1 MRCFIAIDI
10 DEATRSRIEELQ
22 EQLQREA
29 QLREF
34 DAKWVVPKS
43 IHLTLKFLG
52 EVRDS
57 EIAEVCRIVADTAGD
72 HERFAVEAANV
83 GSFGRPPRV
92 VWVGIN
98 DSDGL
103 AKLQKDLDGRL
114 ADAGWP
120 TDRKQYHG
128 HLTLCRVKNT
138 HAGKVLADVLKHQE
152 PVSVGTIF
160 ADSLCVYSSDL
171 KSTGA
176 VYALVSRSSMNTL

>member
-29 QLREF
+29 QF
-34 DAKWVVPKS
+34 GKSDAKWVAPEN

-52 EVRDS
+52 EVRDAD
-57 EIAEVCRIVADTAGD
+57 IAEVCRIVADTAGD

-92 VWVGIN
+92 VWVGIDDAGN
-98 DSDGL
+98 L
-103 AKLQKDLDGRL
+103 AKLQKDLDERL

-120 TDRKQYHG
+120 TDQKQFHG

-138 HAGKVLADVLKHQE
+138 QAGKMLANVLKHQE

-160 ADSLCVYSSDL
+160 VDSLCVYSSDL
-171 KSTGA
+171 TAAGA
-176 VYALVSRSSMNTL
+176 VYALVSRSSMKY

>member
-1 MRCFIAIDI
+1 M
-10 DEATRSRIEELQ
+10 IEDLQ
-22 EQLQREA
+22 EQLWQES
-29 QLREF
+29 QLEKS
-34 DAKWVVPKS
+34 DVKWVAPES

-72 HERFAVEAANV
+72 YERFAVEAANV

-92 VWVGIN
+92 VWVGVD
-98 DSDGL
+98 DSYDL
-103 AKLQKDLDGRL
+103 AKLQKDLDERL

-138 HAGKVLADVLKHQE
+138 HAGKVLGDVLKHQA

-160 ADSLCVYSSDL
+160 VDSLCVYSSDL
-171 KSTGA
+171 TSAGA
-176 VYALVSRSSMNTL
+176 VYALVSRSSMKYPLG

>member
-10 DEATRSRIEELQ
+10 DEAARSRIEELA
-22 EQLQREA
+22 EQLQQEA
-29 QLREF
+29 QLGKSGI
-34 DAKWVVPKS
+34 KWVATEN

-52 EVRDS
+52 EVRDA

-98 DSDGL
+98 DSGDL
-103 AKLQKDLDGRL
+103 AKLQKDLNGRL

-120 TDRKQYHG
+120 TDQKQFHG

-138 HAGKVLADVLKHQE
+138 HAGKVLGDVLRRRE

-160 ADSLCVYSSDL
+160 VDSLCVYSSDL
-171 KSTGA
+171 TPAGA
-176 VYALVSRSSMNTL
+176 VYALVSRSSMK

>member
-10 DEATRSRIEELQ
+10 DEAARSRIEELA
-22 EQLQREA
+22 EQLQQEA
-29 QLREF
+29 QLGKSGI
-34 DAKWVVPKS
+34 KWVATEN

-52 EVRDS
+52 EVRDA

-98 DSDGL
+98 DSGDL

-120 TDRKQYHG
+120 TDQKQFHG

-138 HAGKVLADVLKHQE
+138 HAGKVLGDVLRRRE

-160 ADSLCVYSSDL
+160 VDSLCVYSSDL
-171 KSTGA
+171 TPAGA
-176 VYALVSRSSMNTL
+176 VYALVSRSSMK

>member
-10 DEATRSRIEELQ
+10 DEATRSRIEELA
-22 EQLQREA
+22 EQLRREA

-34 DAKWVVPKS
+34 DAKWVAPKS

-98 DSDGL
+98 DAGDL
-103 AKLQKDLDGRL
+103 AKLQTDLDGRL

-138 HAGKVLADVLKHQE
+138 HAGKVLGDVLRRQE

-160 ADSLCVYSSDL
+160 VDSLCVYSSDL
-171 KSTGA
+171 TPAGA
-176 VYALVSRSSMNTL
+176 VYATVSRSSMK

>member
-10 DEATRSRIEELQ
+10 DEATRNRIEELA

-29 QLREF
+29 QLKKS
-34 DAKWVVPKS
+34 DARWVAPES

-98 DSDGL
+98 DAGNL
-103 AKLQKDLDGRL
+103 AKLQTDLDGRL

-138 HAGKVLADVLKHQE
+138 HAGKVLGDVLRRQE
-152 PVSVGTIF
+152 PVSMGTIF
-160 ADSLCVYSSDL
+160 VDSLCVYSSDL
-171 KSTGA
+171 TSAGA
-176 VYALVSRSSMNTL
+176 VYATVSRSSMK

>member
-10 DEATRSRIEELQ
+10 DEATRSRIEDLQ

-34 DAKWVVPKS
+34 DVKWVVPKS

-98 DSDGL
+98 ESGDL
-103 AKLQKDLDGRL
+103 AKLQTDLDERL

-138 HAGKVLADVLKHQE
+138 HAGKVLGDVLRRQE

-160 ADSLCVYSSDL
+160 VDSLCVYSSDL
-171 KSTGA
+171 TPTGA
-176 VYALVSRSSMNTL
+176 VYALVSRSSIK

>member
-10 DEATRSRIEELQ
+10 DEATRSRIDELQ
-22 EQLQREA
+22 EQLRRQGGLEKS
-29 QLREF
+29 
-34 DAKWVVPKS
+34 DAKWVAPGN

-52 EVRDS
+52 EVRDA
-57 EIAEVCRIVADTAGD
+57 EIAEVCRIVADVAGD

-92 VWVGIN
+92 AWVGIDDAGN
-98 DSDGL
+98 L
-103 AKLQKDLDGRL
+103 AKLQKDLDERL

-120 TDRKQYHG
+120 KDQKQFHG

-138 HAGKVLADVLKHQE
+138 HAGKVLGDVLSRQA

-160 ADSLCVYSSDL
+160 VDSLCLYSSDL
-171 KSTGA
+171 TPAGA
-176 VYALVSRSSMNTL
+176 VYALVSRSSMKQ